1 MTANL
6 SSPADA
12 KPQLSTLRRFFGYFA
27 PYRHEIPVALLMVL
41 IGATS
46 QAIGPLLIGWSIDN
60 LILQGNLPGL
70 LRMLAILA
78 SIYVVGFG
86 AIRAQIRRMGGIVQR
101 LLGQIR
107 QDIFDK
113 VQSLPV
119 SFF

>member
-60 LILQGNLPGL
+60 LILQGNLLGL

-86 AIRAQIRRMGGIVQR
+86 AIRALRFGAWAGLCSGYWGRSGR
-101 LLGQIR
+101 
-107 QDIFDK
+107 IFSTK
-113 VQSLPV
+113 FRVCR
-119 SFF
+119 

>member
-46 QAIGPLLIGWSIDN
+46 QAIGPLLIC
-60 LILQGNLPGL
+60 
-70 LRMLAILA
+70 
-78 SIYVVGFG
+78 
-86 AIRAQIRRMGGIVQR
+86 
-101 LLGQIR
+101 
-107 QDIFDK
+107 
-113 VQSLPV
+113 
-119 SFF
+119 